1 MCDMGREQDRERRR
15 RGKKMSVADLNT
27 HEEGSTWFKL
37 ERLERQLKDYVGIT
51 TKLIWQ
57 RQAIFLAA
65 TLLSIIYFDP
75 MMPLLCYGIVLITEV
90 FDLSLARRV
99 NAWTDHDPRRAR
111 GFLGWVMVNTA
122 LSAGA
127 ICAFV
132 FAISLQQTSGGHFTP
147 LFFLFAAG
155 VFAAMNNHQL
165 MPALVLRLSIYFVT
179 FFSIALLDIWR
190 FNPPLHSQAWLH
202 FFTVLFVVYFIVDCS
217 FAFLRLYRQGIRQ
230 YEELQEEHQR
240 TKAAY
245 EVKSKFI
252 STVSHELRTPLTSIK
267 GSLDLLNSGALG
279 DMPDGMRPMVEI
291 AGKNSKRLA
300 DLIDDLLDLQ
310 KIEAGEM
317 VYRFESLSVT
327 QLILD
332 AIDANQGY
340 ADSLGISLIANPP
353 MPDVQIQGDEARLM
367 QVMANVISNGLKF
380 SDAGSTVRVF
390 GEVVGEKVRICV
402 KDSGIG
408 IPADA
413 KDKVFGKFT
422 QVDNSDQR
430 RKGGTG
436 LGMNITKQIVERHKG
451 EIDYVSR
458 EGHGTTFFIEFDIHS
473 AHQDFLDAAQ

>member
-1 MCDMGREQDRERRR
+1 
-15 RGKKMSVADLNT
+15 MSVVDIDT
-27 HEEGSTWFKL
+27 PEDGSAWFKL

-51 TKLIWQ
+51 TKLLWQ

-65 TLLSIIYFDP
+65 TMLAIFYFDP
-75 MMPLLCYGIVLITEV
+75 TMPLLCYAMVLMTDI

-99 NAWTDHDPRRAR
+99 NAWKDHDPGRAR
-111 GFLGWVMVNTA
+111 DFLRWIMVNTV
-122 LSAGA
+122 LSATA
-127 ICAFV
+127 ISAFV
-132 FAISLQQTSGGHFTP
+132 FTISLQQTSGGHFTP

-165 MPALVLRLSIYFVT
+165 MPALVLRLIIYFIA
-179 FFSIALLDIWR
+179 FFAIALIDIWR
-190 FNPPLHSQAWLH
+190 YNPPLDSQAWLH

-230 YEELQEEHQR
+230 LEELQEEHQR

-279 DMPDGMRPMVEI
+279 DVPETMAPMIEI
-291 AGKNSKRLA
+291 AGKNSQRLA
-300 DLIDDLLDLQ
+300 DLINDLLDLQ

-317 VYRFESLSVT
+317 VYRFEPLSVT
-327 QLILD
+327 QLIED

-340 ADSLGISLIANPP
+340 ASSLGLELIAHPP
-353 MPDVQIQGDEARLM
+353 VPDVQIEGDEARLM

-380 SDAGSTVRVF
+380 SNDGGSVRVF
-390 GEVVGEKVRICV
+390 GEIVGQKVRICV

-408 IPADA
+408 IPEDA
-413 KDKVFGKFT
+413 KDKVFGKFS

-451 EIDYVSR
+451 EIDYISR
-458 EGHGTTFFIEFDIHS
+458 LGQGTTFFIEFDIYEPP
-473 AHQDFLDAAQ
+473 QDFLDAAE